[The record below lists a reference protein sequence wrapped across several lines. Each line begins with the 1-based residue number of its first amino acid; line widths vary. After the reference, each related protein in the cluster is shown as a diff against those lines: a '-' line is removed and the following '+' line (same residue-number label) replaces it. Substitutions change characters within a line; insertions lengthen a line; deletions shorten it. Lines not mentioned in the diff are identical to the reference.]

1 MTSAPDR
8 LFQAFADPT
17 RLRLIGLLRAGE
29 LCVCDLVEVL
39 DAPQPTVSRHLRAL
53 RDAGL
58 AASRV
63 EGRWRHYRLA
73 RPVSRLQRTLLSCVG
88 GCMSDLPMLKKDA
101 ARLAQLKR
109 RKPCP

>member
-17 RLRLIGLLRAGE
+17 RLRLVGLLRSGE

-39 DAPQPTVSRHLRAL
+39 GAPQPTVSRHLKSL

-58 AASRV
+58 VAARDD
-63 EGRWRHYRLA
+63 GRWRHYRLA
-73 RPVSRLQRTLLSCVG
+73 VPRTRLQKALLSCVG

-101 ARLAQLKR
+101 ARLAAVKR
-109 RKPCP
+109 RKSCP

>member
-1 MTSAPDR
+1 MMSAPDR

-17 RLRLIGLLRAGE
+17 RLRLVGLLRGGE

-39 DAPQPTVSRHLRAL
+39 GAPQPRVSRHLKAL

-58 AASRV
+58 VAARD

-73 RPVSRLQRTLLSCVG
+73 EPTTRLQRALLSCVG
-88 GCMSDLPMLKKDA
+88 GCMSDLPALKADA
-101 ARLAQLKR
+101 RRLAALKR
-109 RKPCP
+109 RKSCP

>member
-17 RLRLIGLLRAGE
+17 RLRLIGLLRGGE

-39 DAPQPTVSRHLRAL
+39 GAPQPTVSRHLRSL

-58 AASRV
+58 VEARD

-73 RPVSRLQRTLLSCVG
+73 RASSRLQKALLACVG
-88 GCMSDLPMLKKDA
+88 GCMADLPALKKDA
-101 ARLAQLKR
+101 ARLAAVKR
-109 RKPCP
+109 RKSCP